1 MDWRWRCSGV
11 EVCLDWESMMSKRS
25 ELRIMRVEGMESS
38 VGVWLPDTAVVER
51 SIAVARARVRS
62 IIVVVIVAVW
72 IYYRFEV
79 MILLS
84 IKGAVH

>member
-1 MDWRWRCSGV
+1 
-11 EVCLDWESMMSKRS
+11 MSKRS

-38 VGVWLPDTAVVER
+38 VGVWLPSVVGVVER

-62 IIVVVIVAVW
+62 IIVVVVIFLGY
-72 IYYRFEV
+72 YYRFFEG

-84 IKGAVH
+84 I